1 MFFFSF
7 DYNNDNLFVFLFIS
21 SGLMIDSTSDN
32 LEDSNDTVDERLIL
46 GVVEGD
52 DKRDNDD
59 CDSSNTGQETDRT
72 S

>member
-1 MFFFSF
+1 
-7 DYNNDNLFVFLFIS
+7 VFLFIS

-32 LEDSNDTVDERLIL
+32 LEDSNDTADERLIL
-46 GVVEGD
+46 GVVEGDDD